1 VEPDDGSACA
11 GGRRRCS
18 TLTAPQNDDAPG
30 LDPHDRPDLL
40 GRASHELRTPLN
52 AILGFAQLLEMDEL
66 TEGQE
71 RRVQQILKAGRR
83 LLALI
88 DDVLEISRFEAGRL
102 PISLESVDPLPVIHA
117 TLDLI
122 RPMAAER
129 DVELVAPPSASR
141 NGYVFADQQRLRYVL
156 LKLVSSAVLRAEGG
170 GSVVPAVVATD
181 GADRVRVAIDAH
193 RPAAVGPE
201 SPEAVA
207 DTLERELGL
216 GLAERLAGAME
227 GTLGAEIT
235 SDGATRLWIEL
246 QHSGDAPRGTRP
258 GPRPPDGTHSATVLY
273 IEDNVVNVE
282 LVNELLVGRGD
293 VAMLNA
299 MDGELGLELAR
310 QHHPDLVFLDL
321 NLPDMDGETVLR
333 RLKADP
339 TTSAIPVV
347 MLSSEAAP
355 ANVERVLEAGALA
368 YLTKPLDLDRFLEL
382 VERTLG

>member
-1 VEPDDGSACA
+1 LTPQEHEGLQGPDS
-11 GGRRRCS
+11 
-18 TLTAPQNDDAPG
+18 P
-30 LDPHDRPDLL
+30 DRPDLL

-66 TEGQE
+66 TDGQE

-129 DVELVAPPSASR
+129 DVELAPPQNGSHD
-141 NGYVFADQQRLRYVL
+141 GYVFADQQRLRYVL
-156 LKLVSSAVLRAEGG
+156 LKLVSSAVARTEGG
-170 GSVVPAVVATD
+170 GRVVSAVIPT
-181 GADRVRVAIDAH
+181 GAPGHVRIAIDAY
-193 RPAAVGPE
+193 RPESAGPEPAAVVDD
-201 SPEAVA
+201 A
-207 DTLERELGL
+207 LERELGL
-216 GLAERLAGAME
+216 GLAERLAAAME
-227 GTLGAEIT
+227 GTLGVELMP
-235 SDGATRLWIEL
+235 DGATRLWIEL

-282 LVNELLVGRGD
+282 LVNELLGGRGD

-321 NLPDMDGETVLR
+321 NLPDMDGETVLK

-339 TTSAIPVV
+339 ATSAIPVV

-355 ANVERVLEAGALA
+355 SNVDRVLEAGALA

>member
-1 VEPDDGSACA
+1 LSA
-11 GGRRRCS
+11 
-18 TLTAPQNDDAPG
+18 PENEDAPG
-30 LDPHDRPDLL
+30 PDSHDRPDLL

-66 TEGQE
+66 TEGQQ

-102 PISLESVDPLPVIHA
+102 PISLEPVDPVPVIHA

-122 RPMAAER
+122 RPLAVER
-129 DVELVAPPSASR
+129 EVELVAPPAGSLD
-141 NGYVFADQQRLRYVL
+141 GYVFADQQRLRYVL
-156 LKLVSSAVLRAEGG
+156 LKLVASAVGRAEGG
-170 GSVVPAVVATD
+170 RVVAAVVPADAD
-181 GADRVRVAIDAH
+181 GHVRIAVDVH
-193 RPAAVGPE
+193 RPEAVGPE
-201 SPEAVA
+201 SAA
-207 DTLERELGL
+207 LLDDALERELGL

-227 GTLGAEIT
+227 GTLGVELT
-235 SDGATRLWIEL
+235 GDGATRLWIEL
-246 QHSGDAPRGTRP
+246 QHSGDAPRGTRT
-258 GPRPPDGTHSATVLY
+258 GPRPPDGTHSSIVLY

-282 LVNELLVGRGD
+282 LVSELLGGRGD

-299 MDGELGLELAR
+299 MDGELGIELAR
-310 QHHPDLVFLDL
+310 QHHPDLIFLDL
-321 NLPDMDGETVLR
+321 NLPDMDGETVLK

-339 TTSAIPVV
+339 ATSPIPVV

-355 ANVERVLEAGALA
+355 SNVERVLEAGALA

-382 VERTLG
+382 VEHTLG